1 MKLHVAAMKHH
12 VAAMKHMKLDVA
24 AMKHMKLHVP
34 PTHVPSC
41 ATPHTHKINV
51 NGGDAHR
58 ELLSRALR
66 DMRCA
71 SSVAPVQHLAS
82 HESSV
87 LRRASSV
94 NLTLHTLL
102 TLHTSHSIPHTPYL
116 TLHTHTHTH
125 SSHTTGGGDP
135 QTQSCVRGGKQ
146 RAGTRPRAQDRQMTR
161 ETYDT

>member
-102 TLHTSHSIPHTPYL
+102 TLHTSHSILDTPYPYPYPFL
-116 TLHTHTHTH
+116 PHN
-125 SSHTTGGGDP
+125 
-135 QTQSCVRGGKQ
+135 RGRRSPDTKLCAGRK
-146 RAGTRPRAQDRQMTR
+146 AASGHKTEGTR
-161 ETYDT
+161 